1 MITTILSTAALLTAA
16 FVAVVASRP
25 GNFRITR
32 SAIISA
38 PPETVF
44 EHVNDV
50 RKFQAWSPWAK
61 RDPQAKMTFEGPSAG
76 IGAVFKWAG
85 NNQVGQGIM
94 SVIESR
100 PSELVR
106 FRLEFLKPMK
116 ATNTAEFTFEPE
128 GDQTKVTWSMSGHSR
143 FMCKAIGLFMDMD
156 KMIGSDFENGLASLA
171 SIVEAESHV
180 ALASR

>member
-61 RDPQAKMTFEGPSAG
+61 RDPQAK
-76 IGAVFKWAG
+76 
-85 NNQVGQGIM
+85 
-94 SVIESR
+94 
-100 PSELVR
+100 
-106 FRLEFLKPMK
+106 
-116 ATNTAEFTFEPE
+116 
-128 GDQTKVTWSMSGHSR
+128 
-143 FMCKAIGLFMDMD
+143 
-156 KMIGSDFENGLASLA
+156 
-171 SIVEAESHV
+171 
-180 ALASR
+180 